1 MTVQVD
7 YRNHPAHTVSKA
19 AFWVLVGQLLDAVTF
34 TAFYTIVPAAILLE
48 LGKVERN
55 PVILTLFAAGGFLA
69 VVVVKFG
76 VSGLIIWLV
85 GGRIKARP
93 RKLTALMLVVGASGY
108 VGATANLIA
117 LFTVMEA
124 IG

>member
-1 MTVQVD
+1 MT
-7 YRNHPAHTVSKA
+7 RA

-55 PVILTLFAAGGFLA
+55 PVILALFAAGGFLA

-76 VSGLIIWLV
+76 VSALIVWLD
-85 GGRIKARP
+85 GRRITARP
-93 RKLTALMLVVGASGY
+93 RKLTALMLVVGSSGY
-108 VGATANLIA
+108 VGAAFNLIA
-117 LFTVMEA
+117 LSTVMSA